1 MPLFELKS
9 LSKEFDL
16 EDASLD
22 RKESKRVE
30 QYRVSGRAVYF
41 PGFPG
46 DQYLPFTAVTSAL
59 SKNTAISVKGTCG
72 KQLPMVRLRLSYDG
86 GEFYKDFMFE
96 HQKNVDKVLDA
107 LRAFDPDL
115 PITRD
120 ITPFGS

>member
-1 MPLFELKS
+1 MVCEHTS
-9 LSKEFDL
+9 LRHFDGGKFFISQISPKGKREEFDL

-30 QYRVSGRAVYF
+30 QYRVSGRAIYF

-72 KQLPMVRLRLSYDG
+72 KQLIHHRDKWISPQLKEVLKYCLER
-86 GEFYKDFMFE
+86 EF
-96 HQKNVDKVLDA
+96 
-107 LRAFDPDL
+107 
-115 PITRD
+115 
-120 ITPFGS
+120 